1 MSTRVVFAG
10 SPRVAVPYLMA
21 LVASEFDVVSVITRE
36 DSPQGRKQV
45 VAPTPVALAAL
56 ELGLPV
62 IKANSLREVDIPPA
76 DLGIV
81 VAYGG
86 LVPERLLREP
96 IHGWMN
102 VHFSVLPEYRGAA
115 PVQRAL
121 WDGRTDT
128 GISIFRLV
136 QELDAGPV
144 YFSRSI
150 PFHANET
157 ASEALDRVAH
167 ATTDDLVA
175 TSRLVAAGALHPF
188 EQEGQPSYAP
198 KLAREDG
205 RIDWALP
212 ANVVESRIRAVT
224 SEPGAF
230 TTLGGVPFG
239 IVRVAPFNDESV
251 GAGRVE
257 WSNDRVIAG
266 TGDGNLELLEVKPS
280 GKAVMPAT
288 DWWRGVRDAVTFE

>member
-21 LVASEFDVVSVITRE
+21 LVASEFDVVSVITRA

-56 ELGLPV
+56 DLGLPV
-62 IKANSLREVDIPPA
+62 IKTNSLREVDIPPA

-86 LVPERLLREP
+86 LVPERLLSEP
-96 IHGWMN
+96 FHGWMN

-121 WDGRTDT
+121 WDGRADT

-136 QELDAGPV
+136 HELDAGPV
-144 YFSRSI
+144 YFSKSI
-150 PFHANET
+150 PFHATET

-175 TSRLVAAGALHPF
+175 TSRLVAAGALHPH
-188 EQEGQPSYAP
+188 EQLGQPSYAH
-198 KLAREDG
+198 KIAREDG
-205 RIDWALP
+205 RIDWTLP
-212 ANVVESRIRAVT
+212 ANVVESHIRAVT

-239 IVRVAPFNDESV
+239 IVRVAPFDHESV
-251 GAGRVE
+251 GAGHVE

-266 TGDGNLELLEVKPS
+266 TGDGNLELLEVKPP
-280 GKAVMPAT
+280 GKKVMRAT